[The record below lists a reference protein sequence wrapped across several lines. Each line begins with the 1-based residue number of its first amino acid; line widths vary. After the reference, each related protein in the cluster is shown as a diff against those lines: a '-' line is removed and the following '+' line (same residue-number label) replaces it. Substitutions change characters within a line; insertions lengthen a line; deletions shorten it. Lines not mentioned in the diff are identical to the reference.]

1 MKCKQ
6 VRELAGP
13 YLYGDLTPEEMK
25 QVRLHTQECE
35 CCRNEIR
42 TQGAVL
48 SAIPAD
54 GPELTDEDR
63 QRIAWTVKGAI
74 RASEQERQTSRFR
87 FPLAY
92 ALAGA
97 VVITMIAI
105 QVVGTMRHQP
115 RISEAN
121 VIITEVTKPKPKNNS
136 HVDKPEFPKP
146 ETDTQANASDTPV
159 YKEHRH
165 RRAHFAQ
172 GLNVLRSVAP
182 MATSRKRGKPAVVKP
197 EPPANEATTPENP
210 KVRVDNGDVKLPA
223 PTSSNDAQT
232 APPERPAPPAG
243 NGMENSENTPTD
255 QQ

>member
-42 TQGAVL
+42 SQGAVI
-48 SAIPAD
+48 SAIPAEA
-54 GPELTDEDR
+54 PELTDEDR

-74 RASEQERQTSRFR
+74 WAGEQERQTSRFR

-97 VVITMIAI
+97 VVIAMIAI
-105 QVVGTMRHQP
+105 QVKGIMHKQP
-115 RISEAN
+115 RIPESN
-121 VIITEVTKPKPKNNS
+121 VVITEVTKPKPKNNS
-136 HVDKPEFPKP
+136 NVDKPELTKP
-146 ETDTQANASDTPV
+146 EADTQANIPDYPV
-159 YKEHRH
+159 YVGHRH
-165 RRAHFAQ
+165 RRTHIAQDLNALRNFAP
-172 GLNVLRSVAP
+172 VA
-182 MATSRKRGKPAVVKP
+182 ARNREKPAVAKP

-210 KVRVDNGDVKLPA
+210 KVRVDNGDVKLPE

-232 APPERPAPPAG
+232 APTEKPAPPAD
-243 NGMENSENTPTD
+243 NGTENSENIPAT
-255 QQ
+255 Q